1 MLTQTKAERIVEL
14 LGIISNKSKRIKRF
28 KIERG
33 QQATKICVLDLR
45 IKELER
51 RLLEHLK
58 GHSLEA
64 VCDDCSSHYW
74 YVDDELIVCPHCRP
88 EKALKG

>member
-1 MLTQTKAERIVEL
+1 MAKGTLQ
-14 LGIISNKSKRIKRF
+14 
-28 KIERG
+28 IEYE
-33 QQATKICVLDLR
+33 KLVLDNLDLKER
-45 IKELER
+45 NKELGR

-74 YVDDELIVCPHCRP
+74 YVDDEPIVCPHCCP
-88 EKALKG
+88 NKALEGK

>member
-1 MLTQTKAERIVEL
+1 MRDMQEQGTFHAGREYER
-14 LGIISNKSKRIKRF
+14 
-28 KIERG
+28 KIL
-33 QQATKICVLDLR
+33 AKR

-64 VCDDCSSHYW
+64 ICDECSSHYW
-74 YVDDELIVCPHCRP
+74 YVDDETIVCPHCHP
-88 EKALKG
+88 NQALKG

>member
-1 MLTQTKAERIVEL
+1 MASKCTKCGNTDNYNFALNIGLCDICIGEEL
-14 LGIISNKSKRIKRF
+14 G
-28 KIERG
+28 
-33 QQATKICVLDLR
+33 R

-64 VCDDCSSHYW
+64 ICDECSSHYW
-74 YVDDELIVCPHCRP
+74 YVDDETIICPHCFP
-88 EKALKG
+88 KQALKG